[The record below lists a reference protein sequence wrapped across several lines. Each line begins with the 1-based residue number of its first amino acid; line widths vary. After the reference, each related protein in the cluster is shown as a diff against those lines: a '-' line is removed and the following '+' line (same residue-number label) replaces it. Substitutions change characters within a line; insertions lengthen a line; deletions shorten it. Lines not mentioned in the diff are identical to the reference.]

1 MAKSIIKLPRRVS
14 VVGAAAVAGANEEK
28 GPLGGQFDITDGTR
42 TDRFGKDTWELAEGE
57 MQRLA
62 LTAALSK
69 SRLSEGD
76 LYAVFSGDLQNQ
88 CVGSNYG
95 LLDFDVPFFGLY
107 GACSTSAEG
116 LILASLISSAY
127 GVKTATAASSHNS
140 AAERQFRYP
149 LEYGGQRAPTAQWTV
164 TGAGA
169 FVLSPTVD
177 TASAEIKKPYITEVL
192 PGRSIDKGI
201 NDLNNM
207 GAAMAP
213 AAVDTLTRYFVE
225 SKTSPEDYD
234 LILTGDLGYEGSR
247 ILKEF
252 MADGGYNIA
261 PCHGD
266 CGLLIYDREKS
277 DKHAGGSGC
286 GCSAAVLA
294 AHILPRMERGEL
306 HRVLFMATGA
316 LMSPASVWQGNNIP
330 GICHLLR
337 IERE

>member
-1 MAKSIIKLPRRVS
+1 MAKSIIKLPRPVYI
-14 VVGAAAVAGANEEK
+14 VGAASVAGANEEA
-28 GPLGGQFDITDGTR
+28 GPFGGHYDVTDSTG
-42 TDRFGKDTWELAEGE
+42 TDRFGKDTWETAEGE
-57 MQRLA
+57 MQKLA

-69 SRLSEGD
+69 SRLAEENV
-76 LYAVFSGDLQNQ
+76 YAIFSGDLQNQ

-107 GACSTSAEG
+107 GACSTCAEG
-116 LILASLISSAY
+116 LILASLVSSAY
-127 GVKTATAASSHNS
+127 GVNTATAASSHNS

-149 LEYGGQRAPTAQWTV
+149 IEYGGQRAPTAQWTV

-169 FVLSPTVD
+169 FILSPEEERD
-177 TASAEIKKPYITEVL
+177 APFITEVL

-213 AAVDTLTRYFVE
+213 AAVDTLTRYFNE
-225 SKTSPEDYD
+225 SGTSPEDYD
-234 LILTGDLGYEGSR
+234 LIVTGDLGYEGSR

-252 MADGGYNIA
+252 MADGGYNISPRHA
-261 PCHGD
+261 D

-294 AHILPRMERGEL
+294 AHILPRMRRGEL
-306 HRVLFMATGA
+306 RRILFMATGA

-337 IERE
+337 IETK

>member
-1 MAKSIIKLPRRVS
+1 MAKSIIRLPRRVYIA
-14 VVGAAAVAGANEEK
+14 GAASVAGANEEA
-28 GPLGGQFDITDGTR
+28 GPFGGLYDVTDATG
-42 TDRFGKDTWELAEGE
+42 TDRFGKDTWEVAEGE

-62 LTAALSK
+62 LTAALAK
-69 SRLSEGD
+69 SGLCESD
-76 LYAVFSGDLQNQ
+76 IYAIFSGDLQNQ

-127 GVKTATAASSHNS
+127 GVNAATAASSHNS

-149 LEYGGQRAPTAQWTV
+149 IEYGGQRAPTAQWTV

-169 FVLSPTVD
+169 FVLSTEKREGEPF
-177 TASAEIKKPYITEVL
+177 ITEVL

-213 AAVDTLTRYFVE
+213 AAVDTLTRYFKE
-225 SKTSPEDYD
+225 SGTAPADFD
-234 LILTGDLGYEGSR
+234 LIVTGDLGYEGSR

-261 PCHGD
+261 PRHVD

-294 AHILPRMERGEL
+294 AYILPRMRRGKL
-306 HRVLFMATGA
+306 HRILFMATGA

-337 IERE
+337 IEMK